1 MRQGFRPRRT
11 EEVIGHHVDAVQT
24 GLQQRFHVGVIEGL
38 HYRGAGNGDFDVAQ
52 TGGIQ
57 LLTQLADQQR
67 IVFAVFRAVRVA
79 RAFRVRVF
87 PVDIHF
93 AEHRELFEQFY
104 HAFRE
109 GFTGGIRSCGFVEA
123 VTHGPAAD
131 AHGQHQ
137 IVTLLLRFGLQIAQ
151 AAEQTFGI
159 RLSDGFRIDVP
170 AADGVANVNVGLEIA
185 PRVEEGRLIFDF
197 SALLGGFGNH
207 IAVHPIHFME
217 AGDADEAD
225 DDFIVSR
232 RGDVSQIVAAT
243 AVIFRIAALQT
254 SVILRPVGVVT
265 KDFRFAG

>member
-1 MRQGFRPRRT
+1 M
-11 EEVIGHHVDAVQT
+11 
-24 GLQQRFHVGVIEGL
+24 
-38 HYRGAGNGDFDVAQ
+38 
-52 TGGIQ
+52 
-57 LLTQLADQQR
+57 
-67 IVFAVFRAVRVA
+67 
-79 RAFRVRVF
+79 
-87 PVDIHF
+87 
-93 AEHRELFEQFY
+93 
-104 HAFRE
+104 
-109 GFTGGIRSCGFVEA
+109 
-123 VTHGPAAD
+123 
-131 AHGQHQ
+131 
-137 IVTLLLRFGLQIAQ
+137 TLLLRFGLQIAQ

-197 SALLGGFGNH
+197 SALLSAFGNH
-207 IAVHPIHFME
+207 IPILTINFME
-217 AGDADEAD
+217 TSHPDEAD